1 MKRRSP
7 IITLLVGAALAIG
20 LWIAS
25 MVAASPAPAG
35 SGSGY
40 GASGSLATTSAPAS
54 QAATPSQAA
63 GPSVTAGPSPT
74 ASGVLLGRGNFA
86 GMDADGGAAVAIAI
100 HNNNVVAYFC
110 DGHRVDAWVSGVATG
125 GKLELTGMRGARA
138 EVSLASGQATGW
150 VMVNGTRHMFSL
162 GTVHSPSGLFRSVAV
177 VHGKMIK
184 AGWIVLGNGKKI
196 GSLEVDPNS
205 AAPVTGTAPPLNV
218 TTLTAVDDGVTIT
231 AMPVDGETGSGF

>member
-86 GMDADGGAAVAIAI
+86 GMDADGGAAVAIDRKS
-100 HNNNVVAYFC
+100 VV
-110 DGHRVDAWVSGVATG
+110 
-125 GKLELTGMRGARA
+125 
-138 EVSLASGQATGW
+138 
-150 VMVNGTRHMFSL
+150 
-162 GTVHSPSGLFRSVAV
+162 
-177 VHGKMIK
+177 
-184 AGWIVLGNGKKI
+184 
-196 GSLEVDPNS
+196 
-205 AAPVTGTAPPLNV
+205 
-218 TTLTAVDDGVTIT
+218 
-231 AMPVDGETGSGF
+231 